1 MAKGKVAL
9 PKGFT
14 SVEGFGESWKPTK
27 KGASIQG
34 VIAGFKKV
42 KKKKALKKGEL
53 PFYEICTIKTI
64 DGGEQQL
71 FKSAMLAPLFAL
83 KKGTK
88 VFVRFDGIGKAFEKG
103 HNPPRLYTVATA
115 K

>member
-1 MAKGKVAL
+1 MAASKVTL

-14 SVEGFGESWKPTK
+14 SIGGMGESWKPTK

-34 VIAGFKKV
+34 VLIAV
-42 KKKKALKKGEL
+42 KNIKKKAPKKGENPMMKL
-53 PFYEICTIKTI
+53 ATIRTT
-64 DGGEQQL
+64 DGGEVQVWESSRLRAL
-71 FKSAMLAPLFAL
+71 FTV

-88 VFVRFDGIGKAFEKG
+88 VFVRFEGIGKAAKKG
-103 HNPPRLYTVATA
+103 QNPPRLYTVATS